1 MGTDEE
7 HRITWKGQEITVR
20 WCAIWSDEI
29 AHLEIVTEDRK
40 AHPISETGYKSHFL
54 ARQKVE
60 EIGGPVAYVTH
71 WLEELD
77 DGKAVQLSLF

>member
-1 MGTDEE
+1 MGVYEE
-7 HRITWKGQEITVR
+7 NLITWKGQEITVR
-20 WCAIWSDEI
+20 WCADWSREI

-54 ARQKVE
+54 PRQQVE
-60 EIGGPVAYVTH
+60 ELDGPVAYVTR